1 MFIECVTICVNYA
14 DFLAITLPR
23 NKAHFDN
30 YVVVTTAQDC
40 ETRQLCES
48 HGVRCVLTERLGHN
62 GARFNKGCAL
72 NDGFAELERKDWIV
86 ILDADI
92 VLPSIAREE
101 IERQATDPRVLFS
114 AKRRVCPTIDL
125 WRRHE
130 ANPDRVPLIETH
142 DDRRGFLQL
151 GPGATGYFVL
161 LQAQSPPISGR
172 WPWCSESFPDA
183 SEVDIDF
190 ARRWGRC
197 RDWLPFEVVHL
208 GPIRENWRG
217 RVTPHFAKQR

>member
-1 MFIECVTICVNYA
+1 MYLECVTVCVNYA

-23 NKAHFDN
+23 NKGHFDD
-30 YVVVTTAQDC
+30 YVVVTTAEDR
-40 ETRQLCES
+40 ETRELCEAQ
-48 HGVRCVLTERLGHN
+48 GVRCVLTERLGHN

-72 NDGFAELERKDWIV
+72 NDGFAALARRDWVV

-92 VLPSIAREE
+92 VLPNVAREE
-101 IERQATDPRVLFS
+101 IERHATDLRVLFS
-114 AKRRVCPTIDL
+114 AKRRIAPTMSL

-130 ANPDRVPLIETH
+130 AQPDRVPLVETH

-161 LQAQSPPISGR
+161 FHAQSPPISGR

-183 SEVDIDF
+183 SEIDVEF
-190 ARRWGRC
+190 ARRWGRY
-197 RDWLPFEVVHL
+197 RDWLPFGVVHL
-208 GPIRENWRG
+208 GSIRTNWSG
-217 RVTPHFAKQR
+217 RVTPQFA